1 MALAVKENMS
11 QDFSWSGLRQLRPSP
26 WVVNGSFIPPLGG
39 VVERGP
45 KVVDRCK
52 MQIEERV

>member
-1 MALAVKENMS
+1 VKENMS